1 MHGPR
6 ECIEVGTESFNAD
19 RLILS
24 MQYSTSVYRP
34 DIETALARLACVPPA
49 EAEHLVATAGEDEA
63 AYRPV
68 ARPAFLATLYEM
80 ADEFLASDDGG
91 FHNMILQVTSYD
103 RSDAVLEFWFH
114 VATPGFEARGV
125 WFRQM
130 AVGIDAR
137 HVYAALGE
145 PAPARDLLETGA
157 PLRPDLLR

>member
-1 MHGPR
+1 M
-6 ECIEVGTESFNAD
+6 GTETFNPD

-24 MQYSTSVYRP
+24 MQYSTNVYRP
-34 DIETALARLACVPPA
+34 EMETALARLACVPPA

-68 ARPAFLATLYEM
+68 TRPVFLDALYGT

-91 FHNMILQVTSYD
+91 FHEMTLHVTSYD

-145 PAPARDLLETGA
+145 PARTRDHFETGT
-157 PLRPDLLR
+157 PPRPDLLR